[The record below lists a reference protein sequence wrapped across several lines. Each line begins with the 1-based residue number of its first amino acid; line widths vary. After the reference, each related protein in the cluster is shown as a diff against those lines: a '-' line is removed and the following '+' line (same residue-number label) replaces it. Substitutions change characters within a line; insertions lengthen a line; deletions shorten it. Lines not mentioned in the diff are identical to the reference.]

1 MQMFRVTRAPPTL
14 HLCTVKKLNKLTDL
28 TKLDFG
34 DMVLWMFLC
43 VSPEKLHNTK
53 PP

>member
-1 MQMFRVTRAPPTL
+1 MQMFRVTRAPTTL
-14 HLCTVKKLNKLTDL
+14 PLCTVKKLNKLIDL

-43 VSPEKLHNTK
+43 VSPGKVTQH
-53 PP
+53 